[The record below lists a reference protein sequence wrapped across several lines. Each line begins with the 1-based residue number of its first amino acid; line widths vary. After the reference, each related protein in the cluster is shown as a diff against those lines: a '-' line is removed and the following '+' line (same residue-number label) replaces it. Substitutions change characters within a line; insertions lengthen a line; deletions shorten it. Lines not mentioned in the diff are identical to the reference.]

1 MEKSQKSLKILQN
14 SNFPKGNTAIIKRAK
29 RLRNISDAE
38 TLISRITSEYI
49 KGNITAEESRN
60 LNQLILGFVGV
71 HKDALEEGKLFEY
84 IHLRFELLQWESIKS
99 IDSLTNAFI
108 EAFQIDPDKVNKI
121 AKPYSEKFKIE
132 MGKRNERANE
142 ILQQINDETTFKI
155 KLTKENKP
163 EELKKLIL
171 LALRKITEADRYK
184 LIDEI
189 KENFYGE

>member
-1 MEKSQKSLKILQN
+1 MESSQKSLKIIQN

-29 RLRNISDAE
+29 RLRNLTDAE
-38 TLISRITSEYI
+38 KLISRITAEYI
-49 KGNITAEESRN
+49 RGNITAEESRN
-60 LNQLILGFVGV
+60 LNQLIQGFVAV

-84 IHLRFELLQWESIKS
+84 INLRFELLQWESIKS
-99 IDSLTNAFI
+99 IDSLSKAFI

-121 AKPYSEKFKIE
+121 AKPYADRFKME
-132 MGKRNERANE
+132 MEKRNEKAKE
-142 ILQQINDETTFKI
+142 ILQQINDETSFKI
-155 KLTKENKP
+155 KLPKEDKP

-171 LALRKITEADRYK
+171 LALRKITEAVRYE

>member
-1 MEKSQKSLKILQN
+1 MENSQKSLKILQN
-14 SNFPKGNTAIIKRAK
+14 SNFPKENTAIIKRAK
-29 RLRNISDAE
+29 RLRNLSDAE
-38 TLISRITSEYI
+38 KLISRITAEYI
-49 KGNITAEESRN
+49 RSNITAEESRN
-60 LNQLILGFVGV
+60 LNQLIQGFVAV

-121 AKPYSEKFKIE
+121 AKPYGEKFKIE

-171 LALRKITEADRYK
+171 LALRKINEADRYK

>member
-1 MEKSQKSLKILQN
+1 MENSQKNLKILQN

-29 RLRNISDAE
+29 RLRNLSDAE
-38 TLISRITSEYI
+38 KLISRITAEYI
-49 KGNITAEESRN
+49 RSNITAEESRN
-60 LNQLILGFVGV
+60 LNQLIQGFVAV

-84 IHLRFELLQWESIKS
+84 VHLRFELLQWESIKS
-99 IDSLTNAFI
+99 IDSLTKAFI
-108 EAFQIDPDKVNKI
+108 DAFQIEPAKVDKI
-121 AKPYSEKFKIE
+121 AKSYADKFKME
-132 MGKRNERANE
+132 MEKRNERANE